1 MSNRWFSGDRFE
13 VEGGSWFLK
22 AHDLCT
28 SGRESP
34 GLLFSWDSYSGVRC
48 RGVSLLCY
56 VRFSPPPPIRFM
68 AKLCIA
74 SPCCVILNQWAL
86 ILLLKHCGLYW
97 EKAHDLRQSG
107 FCMGEEVVLCL
118 LPFLFKKK
126 KFKEKCLCW
135 ESCGFYF
142 FSS

>member
-1 MSNRWFSGDRFE
+1 MWSALHEKSMQKLLYIETKMINGLNCQKAVIQFYLCIFFEVPSCNIQEHCALLLCLCSCGRYSMSNRWFSGDRFE

-56 VRFSPPPPIRFM
+56 VRFSPPPPSDLWQNF
-68 AKLCIA
+68 
-74 SPCCVILNQWAL
+74 V
-86 ILLLKHCGLYW
+86 LLHH
-97 EKAHDLRQSG
+97 A
-107 FCMGEEVVLCL
+107 V
-118 LPFLFKKK
+118 
-126 KFKEKCLCW
+126 
-135 ESCGFYF
+135 
-142 FSS
+142 